1 MNPSY
6 LLQDA
11 LLELPL
17 DPLAL
22 LVSSRLAVE
31 RHEGAEV
38 ELGRLQQLH
47 LADVDLLMPLLAR
60 EQTRRDV
67 PGTEWCHTFWRG

>member
-6 LLQDA
+6 LLQDT

-22 LVSSRLAVE
+22 LVRGRLAVE

-38 ELGRLQQLH
+38 ELGRLEELH
-47 LADVDLLMPLLAR
+47 LADVDLLLPR
-60 EQTRRDV
+60 
-67 PGTEWCHTFWRG
+67 